1 MHLSFY
7 VIRKLPVWLHLFQ
20 LEVEEKNL
28 QLEHSQQLLS
38 MQQNELESEA
48 ALVRKL
54 YSTLKKYHYL
64 LEGHNLTTE
73 TMESEYDVSSC
84 EMSCEV
90 LMSVVNE
97 VSSPLV
103 YNAIVIGM

>member
-1 MHLSFY
+1 
-7 VIRKLPVWLHLFQ
+7 
-20 LEVEEKNL
+20 LEVQEKNF

-54 YSTLKKYHYL
+54 YSTLKKYRYL

-73 TMESEYDVSSC
+73 TMESEYDVSSF
-84 EMSCEV
+84 ELSSIPVSCKV
-90 LMSVVNE
+90 LMSVFMKFQVL
-97 VSSPLV
+97 SPL
-103 YNAIVIGM
+103 

>member
-1 MHLSFY
+1 MIH
-7 VIRKLPVWLHLFQ
+7 KLPVWLHLFQ
-20 LEVEEKNL
+20 LEVQEKNL

-54 YSTLKKYHYL
+54 YSTLKKYRYL

-73 TMESEYDVSSC
+73 TMESEYDVCSF
-84 EMSCEV
+84 EMSCIAVSYEV
-90 LMSVVNE
+90 LMSVFMKFQ
-97 VSSPLV
+97 
-103 YNAIVIGM
+103 VISYIMPS

>member
-1 MHLSFY
+1 M
-7 VIRKLPVWLHLFQ
+7 
-20 LEVEEKNL
+20 EVQEKNW

-54 YSTLKKYHYL
+54 YSSLKKYHYL

-73 TMESEYDVSSC
+73 TMESEYDVSSFGMNC
-84 EMSCEV
+84 GV
-90 LMSVVNE
+90 LMAVLMKFQGLLYIM
-97 VSSPLV
+97 PLL
-103 YNAIVIGM
+103 

>member
-1 MHLSFY
+1 
-7 VIRKLPVWLHLFQ
+7 VQ
-20 LEVEEKNL
+20 EKNL

-54 YSTLKKYHYL
+54 YSTLKKYRYL

-73 TMESEYDVSSC
+73 TMESEYDVRSFEKSC
-84 EMSCEV
+84 IPVSCEV
-90 LMSVVNE
+90 MMSVFMKFQV
-97 VSSPLV
+97 LW
-103 YNAIVIGM
+103 YIILL